1 MAVVTEQDGG
11 RALLL
16 ETRVARVFFYASSG
30 NKIYCCIYSRPNIS
44 AFLFHSRDMF
54 SAFSESLTFTRSR
67 AFVFDASVWK
77 LYSIVPSRVSPLI
90 LRINLVLTYG
100 IPPAFRGGVYLF
112 IPPTAIESVPSFI
125 RSHDCVPMVFTTD
138 SLQAQG
144 H

>member
-1 MAVVTEQDGG
+1 
-11 RALLL
+11 
-16 ETRVARVFFYASSG
+16 
-30 NKIYCCIYSRPNIS
+30 
-44 AFLFHSRDMF
+44 MF
-54 SAFSESLTFTRSR
+54 SAFSEILTFTRLR

-77 LYSIVPSRVSPLI
+77 LYSVVPSRVSPLI

-112 IPPTAIESVPSFI
+112 IPPTAIKSVPSFI
-125 RSHDCVPMVFTTD
+125 RSHDCVPMMFTTD